1 MTLPSLSC
9 LSLSESA
16 DPTGAPGRR
25 SRRRGRN
32 NAESDAEALARA
44 AKAVLENQEI
54 LLLIISFVAKGD
66 MTNAC
71 NAAIGL
77 VNHLS
82 KSISDQRGQIPDAV
96 WSVLIA
102 EVFERHLTPPQRTAN
117 SAMPPGFTA
126 KDWFYVLCQRHT
138 ELQKAKAKVQELK
151 GHLAALQK
159 LERDMQEELHKKRTE
174 ESIIRQNN
182 PRLSARLNK
191 EIENLDFQLYGL
203 FIDRQAI
210 EWEVKQ
216 AEGRVETLERT
227 FLNPRAPRPL

>member
-1 MTLPSLSC
+1 MALPSLSC
-9 LSLSESA
+9 LSLS

-25 SRRRGRN
+25 RRARN
-32 NAESDAEALARA
+32 DAQSDPEALARA

-82 KSISDQRGQIPDAV
+82 KTIADQRGQIPDAV

-102 EVFERHLTPPQRTAN
+102 EVFERQLTPPQRTAN

-126 KDWFYVLCQRHT
+126 KDWFYVLCHRHT
-138 ELQKAKAKVQELK
+138 ELQRAKAKVEELK
-151 GHLAALQK
+151 GHVANLKK
-159 LERDMQEELHKKRTE
+159 LESEMQDNILKKKTE
-174 ESIIRQNN
+174 ESIVRQTD
-182 PRLSARLNK
+182 PRLSAQLNQA
-191 EIENLDFQLYGL
+191 IEKLDFQLYGL
-203 FIDRQAI
+203 FIDRQAT
-210 EWEVKQ
+210 EWELKQ

-227 FLNPRAPRPL
+227 FLNPRAPRPS

>member
-1 MTLPSLSC
+1 MTLPNLSC
-9 LSLSESA
+9 LSLS

-25 SRRRGRN
+25 RRTRN
-32 NAESDAEALARA
+32 NAQSDPEALARA

-71 NAAIGL
+71 SVAIDL
-77 VNHLS
+77 VHHLS
-82 KSISDQRGQIPDAV
+82 KTIADQRGQIPDAV

-102 EVFERHLTPPQRTAN
+102 EVFERNVAPPQRTAN

-126 KDWFYVLCQRHT
+126 KDWFYVLCHRHT

-151 GHLAALQK
+151 GHVADLKK
-159 LERDMQEELHKKRTE
+159 LERDMGEDIHKKKTE
-174 ESIIRQNN
+174 ESIIRRNN
-182 PRLSARLNK
+182 PRLSAQLNQ
-191 EIENLDFQLYGL
+191 EIETLDFQLYGI
-203 FIDRQAI
+203 FIDRQAA
-210 EWEVKQ
+210 EWELKQ

-227 FLNPRAPRPL
+227 FLNPRAPRPS